1 MRFTF
6 NCISRSGTRLAIP
19 CASFR
24 RITQYSNF
32 RMITANFSGVQILG
46 DFKGILGIEQDLK
59 LVANPAPIN
68 AILLIKIDVNVYMLL
83 LGLMYS

>member
-1 MRFTF
+1 
-6 NCISRSGTRLAIP
+6 
-19 CASFR
+19 
-24 RITQYSNF
+24 
-32 RMITANFSGVQILG
+32 MITANFSGVQILG
-46 DFKGILGIEQDLK
+46 DFKGIMGIEQDLK